1 MSDEDEAT
9 DAFLAR
15 EHVQAALKPE
25 NVRQVKIGMATLAT
39 CIIKSLSERDPEIE
53 QRFVGLL
60 DKAYDN
66 YRTCSDA
73 DPQHVLEVIHWTR
86 EMLKGWNPVPGRAD
100 PVLGEAPEP
109 DEAEP
114 DLDED
119 DED

>member
-25 NVRQVKIGMATLAT
+25 NVRQVKIGMATLAA
-39 CIIKSLSERDPEIE
+39 CMIKALNESDREIE

-86 EMLKGWNPVPGRAD
+86 EMLKGWNPVPGRTN
-100 PVLGEAPEP
+100 PVLGEALEG
-109 DEAEP
+109 DEAEAG
-114 DLDED
+114 LDARD
-119 DED
+119 